1 MHPLVLIFLL
11 ANVHFSKPSV
21 WVKAC
26 GFCYAINIDHPA
38 ALSIS
43 IITGTPPGYPVA
55 ALRPGDPAA
64 LALQDEHLHVLWQ
77 LTDVVDIA
85 EG

>member
-1 MHPLVLIFLL
+1 MFISSSPRSGLRPV
-11 ANVHFSKPSV
+11 AS
-21 WVKAC
+21 AM
-26 GFCYAINIDHPA
+26 
-38 ALSIS
+38 LSIS

-55 ALRPGDPAA
+55 ALCPGDPAA